1 MSELGGEVGG
11 YVTSMVLFLGLN
23 LKVIVVDVERR
34 EACDP
39 VFLRAEQG
47 WRVAELKTE
56 IAEVR
61 GVRGV
66 GVKG

>member
-1 MSELGGEVGG
+1 MREVGG
-11 YVTSMVLFLGLN
+11 CVTSMVLFPGLN

-61 GVRGV
+61 DVRCEG
-66 GVKG
+66 